1 MWGIVY
7 QLITIQQ
14 PCKKDEKHVFP
25 CEEKGCNYVLTTK
38 AMLLKHTW
46 EIHDKAVKVKHCE
59 RCQDVVDTKSW
70 AAHDKNLFLR
80 EV

>member
-1 MWGIVY
+1 M
-7 QLITIQQ
+7 L
-14 PCKKDEKHVFP
+14 CKGFFNQSK
-25 CEEKGCNYVLTTK
+25 VLK
-38 AMLLKHTW
+38 YTW
-46 EIHDKAVKVKHCE
+46 EIHDKAAKVKHCE